1 MKIQVQ
7 GLKGKVQQEFPKKYH
22 RFAAFVNSGPIWDE
36 FCEVLQD
43 KDLLSH
49 IIFCN
54 DVMLIPPVRTH
65 LMISGY
71 RSGPAAGRKLED
83 EEKKALGAVYGFLFK
98 EIFHYSQQESVSCV
112 INTLKTATRYG
123 RDEKETMELVEGAK
137 AE

>member
-49 IIFCN
+49 IIFCKFN
-54 DVMLIPPVRTH
+54 
-65 LMISGY
+65 
-71 RSGPAAGRKLED
+71 
-83 EEKKALGAVYGFLFK
+83 
-98 EIFHYSQQESVSCV
+98 
-112 INTLKTATRYG
+112 INKTNIIKCKR
-123 RDEKETMELVEGAK
+123 
-137 AE
+137 